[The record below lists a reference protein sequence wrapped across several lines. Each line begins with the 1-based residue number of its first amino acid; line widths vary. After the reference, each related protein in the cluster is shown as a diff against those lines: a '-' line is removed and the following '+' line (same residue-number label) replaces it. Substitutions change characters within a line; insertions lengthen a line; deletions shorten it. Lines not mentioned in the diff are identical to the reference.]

1 MQNRME
7 ENVILNAVLKK
18 KNSLGLF
25 YKRIVTLTD
34 EPRLFY
40 MKTSKE
46 KSSVPKQISLHA
58 DYTKLERLD
67 STKFKLCDSSRGKK
81 YYFVFRCFS
90 AQECEQWVMKLS
102 IELDKLKGF
111 SPGKRLDLY
120 KQGSHSQINLPSLAL
135 KKM

>member
-1 MQNRME
+1 
-7 ENVILNAVLKK
+7 VIISAILKK

-46 KSSVPKQISLHA
+46 NASVPKQISLHA

-67 STKFKLCDSSRGKK
+67 STKFRLCDSSKGKK
-81 YYFVFRCFS
+81 YFFVFRCYS
-90 AQECEQWVMKLS
+90 AQECEQWIMKISL
-102 IELDKLKGF
+102 ELDKLKGL
-111 SPGKRLDLY
+111 SPSKRTELY
-120 KQGSHSQINLPSLAL
+120 K
-135 KKM
+135 